1 MTTVGWSLSVARR
14 VHGPRTVRGT
24 GPAFIRPATSFSGAV
39 EFLAG
44 VMEFSALDRTLWDSR
59 PPCSFLPVLFEF
71 YVSTS
76 GVFVDFYE
84 GFGIGAFASLS
95 PSALPLRWWP
105 VLLQKM

>member
-1 MTTVGWSLSVARR
+1 
-14 VHGPRTVRGT
+14 
-24 GPAFIRPATSFSGAV
+24 
-39 EFLAG
+39 
-44 VMEFSALDRTLWDSR
+44 MEFSALDRTLWDSR
-59 PPCSFLPVLFEF
+59 PPYSFLPVLFEF

-105 VLLQKM
+105 VLLQKMESYHIW